1 VQLTRP
7 PPFFRSQK
15 LYKVVI
21 TTTLLPTS
29 GVYAPRYTVL
39 FIIYVFFSPLAPVI
53 IMVRAASFLLSLF
66 FSSFLKLTRKTHLNF
81 FRPSSGAYYGPFHCC
96 NSVINIDVYR
106 ESTPF
111 WELKKKDLFGSRR
124 DTKKKRIVGTRDVCC
139 SFGIDIY
146 SNRIRK
152 DAADSVYRCR
162 GENEAAG
169 LYTNRFLS
177 NSSSS

>member
-1 VQLTRP
+1 MVYEIH
-7 PPFFRSQK
+7 
-15 LYKVVI
+15 LY
-21 TTTLLPTS
+21 
-29 GVYAPRYTVL
+29 
-39 FIIYVFFSPLAPVI
+39 
-53 IMVRAASFLLSLF
+53 
-66 FSSFLKLTRKTHLNF
+66 
-81 FRPSSGAYYGPFHCC
+81 
-96 NSVINIDVYR
+96 IDVYR

-162 GENEAAG
+162 GRTKQLAYIQTVFYLTAAA
-169 LYTNRFLS
+169 LKKRPFPAEF
-177 NSSSS
+177 